1 MGRHKKPN
9 ATPLTTIAVS
19 LEVAEAINKFKVR
32 GETQG
37 QALTR
42 LLKMAYEVPEL
53 VSERNEWECEAKQWE
68 QMYRDLEQSTT
79 KRIQMLENE
88 FKQQVKVTA

>member
-9 ATPLTTIAVS
+9 ATPLTTVAVS
-19 LEVAEAINKFKVR
+19 LEVAEAINKFKIR
-32 GETQG
+32 GETQS
-37 QALTR
+37 QALAR
-42 LLKMAYEVPEL
+42 LLKMAFETPEL

-79 KRIQMLENE
+79 RRIQILENE
-88 FKQQVKVTA
+88 FKQQVKATV